1 MERRKALA
9 VAGTVAGSL
18 AAAGAAMAVNF
29 GLLGAEASTV
39 GNLDVKGAAALVPST
54 TTTEAPAPDVT
65 VIYQDVPVPSGGVA
79 TTGGGSGGGSAGGF
93 EGSAPR
99 RRRRRP
105 PHRPPPGAAG
115 LRRPPATTTGTTT
128 ATTTGTT
135 ATTTT
140 ATTTTRTMTERP

>member
-65 VIYQDVPVPSGGVA
+65 VIYQDVPVPPGGVA

-93 EGSAPR
+93 EGSGPAAPT
-99 RRRRRP
+99 
-105 PHRPPPGAAG
+105 
-115 LRRPPATTTGTTT
+115 PATAAPAPAPAPPT
-128 ATTTGTT
+128 AT
-135 ATTTT
+135 ATSDDDGDDHGDDHGDDGYDDHGDDHD
-140 ATTTTRTMTERP
+140 EDDD